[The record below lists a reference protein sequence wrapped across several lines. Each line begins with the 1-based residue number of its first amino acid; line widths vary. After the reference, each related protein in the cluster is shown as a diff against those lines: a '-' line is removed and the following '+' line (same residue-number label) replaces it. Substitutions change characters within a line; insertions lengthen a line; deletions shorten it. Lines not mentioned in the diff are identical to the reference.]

1 MKTMEKKKQNI
12 GMQHSPSSS
21 YSDWHAYVWANNS
34 PSVKTFSKDSL
45 LRGVDSSFMSQKGTA
60 AETGSYCML
69 RNFLFAS
76 NHCSIFSASKVS
88 TSTGEE
94 GGRHSLGI
102 LFYPILHHC
111 CRAPFSAGPPLVW
124 GFLLPPGEK
133 RSSTLETLC
142 VGLAVGSLRCSGCFN
157 NYWGHLDQL

>member
-1 MKTMEKKKQNI
+1 
-12 GMQHSPSSS
+12 MQHSPSSS

-34 PSVKTFSKDSL
+34 PSGKTFWKDSL
-45 LRGVDSSFMSQKGTA
+45 SPGVDSSFMSQKGTA

-76 NHCSIFSASKVS
+76 NHCF
-88 TSTGEE
+88 
-94 GGRHSLGI
+94 I
-102 LFYPILHHC
+102 LFFQQAEYPQ
-111 CRAPFSAGPPLVW
+111 APEGKVGVTRWAAFSTPSFIIAFPAGPPLLW
-124 GFLLPPGEK
+124 GLLLPPGEK

-142 VGLAVGSLRCSGCFN
+142 VGLTVGSLRCSGCLN